1 MQQVGA
7 FSGLFRGAREASLR
21 SDHASS
27 LPDYDWPNE
36 RARPR
41 RVSVALRITI
51 VVVAALFGTG
61 LFWVLT
67 QGGEQARTMATVS
80 AELDRVAGWSGFG
93 IDQVTLKGHRY
104 TPDGDVFDALG
115 LDKARSVLSFDFA
128 AGRRAVEELSWVE
141 RASITR
147 VYPDQMIVEI
157 TERIPYALWQH
168 GETLLIVDREGRVL
182 SGAERHTAPVGL
194 LQIAGEGAAK
204 EALSLMALLSAHADL
219 SGALEL
225 AERVAGRRWRLHL
238 TGGVKIEL
246 PAMGEAT
253 ALADLKAWP
262 DFAKVLA
269 AGHSVID
276 VRASGRIAVRAVVNE
291 AGTDAEPRSIRE
303 LIMRA
308 G

>member
-7 FSGLFRGAREASLR
+7 FSGLIRRAREASPR
-21 SDHASS
+21 PDDDGR

-41 RVSVALRITI
+41 RVSVALRVTSIAI
-51 VVVAALFGTG
+51 AGLFGIG

-67 QGGEQARTMATVS
+67 QGGERSRTMVAVG

-93 IDQVTLKGHRY
+93 IDQVTLKGHRF
-104 TPDGDVFDALG
+104 TPDGDVFEALG

-128 AGRRAVEELSWVE
+128 GARRAVEELSWVE

-157 TERIPYALWQH
+157 TERVPYALWQH
-168 GETLLIVDREGRVL
+168 GESLLIVDREGRIL
-182 SGAERHTAPVGL
+182 SGAERHTAPSGL
-194 LQIAGEGAAK
+194 IQIAGEGAAK
-204 EALSLMALLSAHADL
+204 EAAALMTLLSAHADL
-219 SGALEL
+219 SGALQV

-238 TGGVKIEL
+238 AGGNQIEL
-246 PAMGEAT
+246 PATGEAT

-262 DFAKVLA
+262 DFATVLA

-276 VRASGRIAVRAVVNE
+276 VRTTGRIAVRTAVKE
-291 AGTDAEPRSIRE
+291 AGRDVEPRSIRE

>member
-7 FSGLFRGAREASLR
+7 FSGLFRSARAASPH
-21 SDHASS
+21 SDDAGF

-41 RVSVALRITI
+41 RVSVAFRVTSIAIAGLVGI
-51 VVVAALFGTG
+51 G
-61 LFWVLT
+61 LFWILT
-67 QGGEQARTMATVS
+67 QGGEQTRTMSSVS
-80 AELDRVAGWSGFG
+80 AELDRVVGWSGFG
-93 IDQVTLKGHRY
+93 IDQVTLKGHRF

-128 AGRRAVEELSWVE
+128 AARRAVEELSWVE

-157 TERIPYALWQH
+157 TERVPYALWQH
-168 GETLLIVDREGRVL
+168 GKDLLIVDREGRVL
-182 SGAERHTAPVGL
+182 SAAERHTAPSGL
-194 LQIAGEGAAK
+194 VQIAGEGAAK
-204 EALSLMALLSAHADL
+204 EASALMALLSAHADL
-219 SGALEL
+219 SGALQQ

-238 TGGVKIEL
+238 VDGNQIEL
-246 PAMGEAT
+246 PATGEAT
-253 ALADLKAWP
+253 ALVDLKAWP
-262 DFAKVLA
+262 DFAAVLA

-276 VRASGRIAVRAVVNE
+276 VRTSGRIAVRTLVKE
-291 AGTDAEPRSIRE
+291 AGTDVEPRSIRE